1 MNEKNV
7 MNAVKAAAL
16 IAAAVVGTAFAQP
29 QTQPQQP
36 QSSSRTA
43 GTFTDARDGKKY
55 KTVTIGKQTWM
66 ARNLNYLPKPGNSWC
81 YDNDTS
87 NCGKYGRLYDFQTAM
102 AVCPSGFHLPS
113 REEWD
118 TLVAAAGGDKTTAG
132 KKLRARSGWSW
143 NKDSNGT
150 DDYGFSALPGGA
162 RNIMPMPGSGNHDLF
177 GVFGGIGN
185 YGNWWTR
192 SRSTEADG
200 DGVAYY
206 RSMGFGD
213 GRLYDNI
220 HGLDNAFS
228 VRCVAD

>member
-1 MNEKNV
+1 MCSS
-7 MNAVKAAAL
+7 
-16 IAAAVVGTAFAQP
+16 VVTHNTLSTTSDTPSATPDTFRITFGTLRDP
-29 QTQPQQP
+29 
-36 QSSSRTA
+36 
-43 GTFTDARDGKKY
+43 RDGKKY
-55 KTVTIGKQTWM
+55 VTTVIGGRTWM
-66 ARNLNYLPKPGNSWC
+66 AKNLNYQPQSGNSWC
-81 YDNDTS
+81 YDNYNP
-87 NCGKYGRLYDFQTAM
+87 NCDKYGRLYDFRTAA

-118 TLVAAAGGDKTTAG
+118 TLVAAAGGDKTAG
-132 KKLRARSGWSW
+132 KKLRARSGWNW
-143 NKDSNGT
+143 DKDSNGT

-185 YGNWWTR
+185 HGNWWTR

-206 RSMGFGD
+206 RNMGLGD